1 MKGEVSW
8 THAEGYVGTTSGGK
22 RFGIYDESSPSPME
36 MVMYGHAACSMI
48 DVVGGLKDRVDNL
61 EELVVEVEAERAAES
76 PKIFTS
82 VNMRYIVRGDVPE
95 KLVRRIIEN
104 SHEKLC
110 SVGIMIT
117 RSGATLGWTLEMNP

>member
-8 THAEGYVGTTSGGK
+8 THGDGYVGTTPSGK
-22 RFGIYDESSPSPME
+22 RFSIYNESAPSPME
-36 MVMYGHAACSMI
+36 MVLHGHAAGSMI
-48 DVVGGLKDRVDNL
+48 DVVGGLKDRVENL
-61 EELVVEVEAERAAES
+61 EELTVAIEAERAPES
-76 PKIFTS
+76 PKVFTS

-117 RSGATLGWTLEMNP
+117 RSGATLDWTLEMNP

>member
-8 THAEGYVGTTSGGK
+8 THGDGYVGTTPSGK
-22 RFGIYDESSPSPME
+22 RFSIYNESAPSPME
-36 MVMYGHAACSMI
+36 MVLHGHAACSMI
-48 DVVGGLKDRVDNL
+48 DVVGGLKERVENL
-61 EELVVEVEAERAAES
+61 EELTVAIEAERAPES
-76 PKIFTS
+76 PKVFTS

-117 RSGATLGWTLEMNP
+117 RSGATLDWTLEMNP

>member
-8 THAEGYVGTTSGGK
+8 THGDGYVGTTPSGK
-22 RFGIYDESSPSPME
+22 RFSIYNESAPSPME
-36 MVMYGHAACSMI
+36 MVLHGHAACSMI
-48 DVVGGLKDRVDNL
+48 DVVGGLKDRVENL
-61 EELVVEVEAERAAES
+61 EELTVAIEAERAPES
-76 PKIFTS
+76 PKVFTS

-117 RSGATLGWTLEMNP
+117 RSGQHLTGLWR

>member
-8 THAEGYVGTTSGGK
+8 THEEGYVGTTSGGK

-61 EELVVEVEAERAAES
+61 VELVVEVETERAPES
-76 PKIFTS
+76 PKVFTS
-82 VNMRYIVRGDVPE
+82 VNMRYIVRGDFPVSYTH
-95 KLVRRIIEN
+95 L
-104 SHEKLC
+104 
-110 SVGIMIT
+110 
-117 RSGATLGWTLEMNP
+117 TLQNICRV

>member
-8 THAEGYVGTTSGGK
+8 THEEGYVGT
-22 RFGIYDESSPSPME
+22 
-36 MVMYGHAACSMI
+36 
-48 DVVGGLKDRVDNL
+48 
-61 EELVVEVEAERAAES
+61 ES
-76 PKIFTS
+76 PKVFTS

-117 RSGATLGWTLEMNP
+117 RSGATLSWTLEMNP

>member
-1 MKGEVSW
+1 
-8 THAEGYVGTTSGGK
+8 
-22 RFGIYDESSPSPME
+22 ME
-36 MVMYGHAACSMI
+36 MVLHGHAACSMI
-48 DVVGGLKDRVDNL
+48 DVVGGLKDRVENL
-61 EELVVEVEAERAAES
+61 EELTVAIEAERAPES
-76 PKIFTS
+76 PKVFTS

-117 RSGATLGWTLEMNP
+117 RAGATLDWTLEMNP

>member
-8 THAEGYVGTTSGGK
+8 THGDGYVGTTPSGK
-22 RFGIYDESSPSPME
+22 RFSIYNESAPSPME
-36 MVMYGHAACSMI
+36 MVLHGHAACSMI
-48 DVVGGLKDRVDNL
+48 DVVGGLKDRVENL
-61 EELVVEVEAERAAES
+61 EELAVAIEAERAPES
-76 PKIFTS
+76 PKVFTS

-117 RSGATLGWTLEMNP
+117 KAGATLDWTLEMKP

>member
-1 MKGEVSW
+1 
-8 THAEGYVGTTSGGK
+8 
-22 RFGIYDESSPSPME
+22 ME
-36 MVMYGHAACSMI
+36 MVLHGHAACSMI
-48 DVVGGLKDRVDNL
+48 DVVGGLKERVENL
-61 EELVVEVEAERAAES
+61 EELTVAIEAERAPES
-76 PKIFTS
+76 PKVFTS

-117 RSGATLGWTLEMNP
+117 KAGATLDWTLEMNP

>member
-8 THAEGYVGTTSGGK
+8 TQGGGYVGTTPSGK
-22 RFGIYDESSPSPME
+22 RFSIYNESAPSPME
-36 MVMYGHAACSMI
+36 MVLHGHAACSMI
-48 DVVGGLKDRVDNL
+48 DVVGGLKERVENL
-61 EELVVEVEAERAAES
+61 EELTVAIEAERAPES
-76 PKIFTS
+76 PKVFTS

-117 RSGATLGWTLEMNP
+117 KAGATLDWTLEMNP

>member
-8 THAEGYVGTTSGGK
+8 THGDGYVGTTPSGK
-22 RFGIYDESSPSPME
+22 RFSIYNESAPSPME
-36 MVMYGHAACSMI
+36 MVLHGHAACSMI
-48 DVVGGLKDRVDNL
+48 DVVGGLKDRVENL
-61 EELVVEVEAERAAES
+61 EELAVAIEAERAPES
-76 PKIFTS
+76 PKVFTS
-82 VNMRYIVRGDVPE
+82 VNMKYIVRGDVPE

-117 RSGATLGWTLEMNP
+117 KAGATLDWTLEMKP

>member
-1 MKGEVSW
+1 
-8 THAEGYVGTTSGGK
+8 
-22 RFGIYDESSPSPME
+22 
-36 MVMYGHAACSMI
+36 MYGHAACSMI

-61 EELVVEVEAERAAES
+61 VELVVEVETERAPES
-76 PKIFTS
+76 PKVFTS